1 MSRPVSLSPGGRD
14 FVRCAIAHALAEHP
28 SEALGLA
35 RARWGESFVQRAAVS
50 GVEDAQLAA
59 GASTRSE
66 FVNRAQERMVLVRLP
81 GLRRVSRN
89 VRHFKPGEAASAS
102 WVAQS
107 KAIPVSRATLEGFA
121 LTSKK
126 ASTIAVFSNESLR
139 DPAAEGW
146 IEADLVRACVAAAD
160 SALLDPNNTGDDAT
174 PASITAGAP
183 TIASSGDPHEDI
195 ASLIANFGGDLMTS
209 AFITDPVTAVRL
221 AMHRDSSGVS
231 AFPDAGAGG
240 GSIAGVPLLTSR
252 HSPHDSSGGSIILAD
267 GAAIAASL
275 EDAALTPTR
284 EALLELDGAPAGEA
298 DVPTAASATL
308 IALWQI
314 EATAIRA
321 TIFGDWAVVRSGG
334 VAVVTGADY

>member
-1 MSRPVSLSPGGRD
+1 
-14 FVRCAIAHALAEHP
+14 
-28 SEALGLA
+28 
-35 RARWGESFVQRAAVS
+35 VS

-66 FVNRAQERMVLVRLP
+66 FFARVVERSIFGRLP
-81 GLRRVSRN
+81 GLRRVSPN
-89 VRHFKPGEAASAS
+89 TRHFKPGEAASAS

-107 KAIPVSRATLEGFA
+107 KAIPVSRSTLEGFA

-126 ASTIAVFSNESLR
+126 AGTIAVFSNESLR
-139 DPAAEGW
+139 DPAAENW
-146 IEADLVRACVAAAD
+146 IEADLVRACVAALDGA
-160 SALLDPNNTGDDAT
+160 ALDFSNAGDDAT

-183 TIASSGDPHEDI
+183 TIASSGDPHSDV
-195 ASLIANFGGDLMTS
+195 ADLIANFGGDLMTS

-240 GSIAGVPLLTSR
+240 GSIAGLPLLTSR
-252 HSPHDSSGGSIILAD
+252 HSPHDSSGGSLILVD

-275 EDAALTPTR
+275 EDAALVPTR
-284 EALLELDGAPAGEA
+284 EALLELDDAPQGAG
-298 DVPTAASATL
+298 DTPTAASATL
-308 IALWQI
+308 IALWQT
-314 EATAIRA
+314 EATAVKA
-321 TIFGDWAVVRSGG
+321 LVFGDWQVVRSGG